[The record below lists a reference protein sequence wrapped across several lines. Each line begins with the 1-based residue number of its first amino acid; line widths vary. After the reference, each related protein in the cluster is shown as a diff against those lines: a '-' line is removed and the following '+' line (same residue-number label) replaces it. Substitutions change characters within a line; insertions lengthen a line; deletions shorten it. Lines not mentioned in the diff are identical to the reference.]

1 MLLPQ
6 NAALMDYCALRP
18 SLLLKYLSEHY
29 VFSGWGK
36 RDNPA
41 FCHTKGLITNWIN
54 LHDLKIDKT
63 DTEINRRMCYLQ
75 LNKHQLHNP
84 NLGFPHRKNNQSQY
98 FIPTVYIHTAVRG
111 KKKNREGCFALPE
124 NKKVAHP
131 RQLPTLGLVFLEIF
145 GVLLGADLFWPW
157 PETLHGSRI
166 STWPCCVCVL
176 LSIFFNAES

>member
-54 LHDLKIDKT
+54 LRDLKIDKT

-84 NLGFPHRKNNQSQY
+84 SLGFPHRKNNQSQY
-98 FIPTVYIHTAVRG
+98 FIPMVYIHTAVE
-111 KKKNREGCFALPE
+111 KKPEKAGLHCLKTKKWLIQGSFLPWGWCTW
-124 NKKVAHP
+124 KY
-131 RQLPTLGLVFLEIF
+131 LEF
-145 GVLLGADLFWPW
+145 
-157 PETLHGSRI
+157 
-166 STWPCCVCVL
+166 C
-176 LSIFFNAES
+176 